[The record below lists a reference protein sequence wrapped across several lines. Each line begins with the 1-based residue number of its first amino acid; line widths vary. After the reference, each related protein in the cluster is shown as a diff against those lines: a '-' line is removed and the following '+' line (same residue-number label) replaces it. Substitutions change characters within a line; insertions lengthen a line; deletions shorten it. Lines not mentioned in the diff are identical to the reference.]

1 MSAFCPNKALAEQLL
16 TQYGSPLYVYEA
28 ETMLA
33 QLQSFRDGFAGLPI
47 KVHYAAKALT
57 NLNVLALFQ
66 QAGTGLDTVSLAEV
80 EMGLM
85 VGFAPNDIVFTP
97 NCVDFSE
104 IEIAVEKGVRINIE
118 NLPNLAAFGERFGGN
133 YACCI
138 RLHPDI
144 QATEQSEKIAA
155 WHRQSKFGIAR
166 TQMATVHEL
175 KEKYNLQIEGIHL
188 HSSSKIMNP
197 EVFREGVKTVMDLAL
212 AFPDLRYLDFGGGIR
227 VNYQEE
233 EAPINLEALGD
244 EMRPL
249 YADFVERYGRELEIW
264 FEPGRYL
271 VGPAGVLLSK
281 VALRKNNG
289 HIEII
294 GLDTGFNHL
303 IRPMMYDAYH
313 QIVNLSRS
321 AGPEQKYNVVGNIC
335 EIDNFAV
342 QRTMP
347 ECKSGDIVAIMHAGA
362 YGFSMASQYNSR
374 YRPAEVLI
382 EQNQSRLIRK
392 RDRFENLINQQVWD
406 KKAENSMSEHSE

>member
-1 MSAFCPNKALAEQLL
+1 MQAFCPDLTMAKQLL
-16 TQYGSPLYVYEA
+16 ADYGSPLYVYNA
-28 ETMLA
+28 DSMLA
-33 QLQSFRDGFAGLPI
+33 QLASFRAGFSGLPI
-47 KVHYAAKALT
+47 KVHYAAKALS
-57 NLNVLALFQ
+57 NLNVLEVFR

-85 VGFAPNDIVFTP
+85 VGFAPEDIVFTP

-104 IEIAVEKGVRINIE
+104 IETAVSKGVRINIE
-118 NLPNLAAFGERFGGN
+118 NLPNLAAFGERYGAT
-133 YACCI
+133 YPCCI

-144 QATEQSEKIAA
+144 QASEQSEKIAA

-166 TQMATVHEL
+166 TQIAAAHEL
-175 KEKYNLQIEGIHL
+175 RQRFDIQIEGIHL

-197 EVFREGVKTVMDLAL
+197 EVFREGVKTVMAL
-212 AFPDLRYLDFGGGIR
+212 AMDFPDLKYLDFGGGIR
-227 VNYQEE
+227 VNYKEE
-233 EAPINLEALGD
+233 EAPIDLEMLGA

-249 YADFVERYGRELEIW
+249 YADFVERYGKAVEIW

-281 VALRKNNG
+281 IVLCKNNG
-289 HIEII
+289 HIDLL

-321 AGPEQKYNVVGNIC
+321 AEPAQKYNVVGNIC

-347 ECKSGDIVAIMHAGA
+347 QSQKGDIVAILHAGA

-374 YRPAEVLI
+374 YRPAEVLVR
-382 EQNQSRLIRK
+382 QDKARLIRK
-392 RDRFENLINQQVWD
+392 RDTYADLINQQVWD
-406 KKAENSMSEHSE
+406 SNP

>member
-1 MSAFCPNKALAEQLL
+1 MQAFCPDLATAQSLL
-16 TQYGSPLYVYEA
+16 AQYGSPLYVYHA
-28 ETMLA
+28 ESMLT
-33 QLQSFRDGFAGLPI
+33 QLNAFRQGFSGLPI

-66 QAGTGLDTVSLAEV
+66 RAGTGLDTVSLAEV

-85 VGFAPNDIVFTP
+85 VGFAPQDIVFTP

-104 IEIAVEKGVRINIE
+104 IETSVSKGVRINIE
-118 NLPNLAAFGERFGGN
+118 NLPNLAAFGERYGSS
-133 YACCI
+133 YPCCI

-144 QATEQSEKIAA
+144 QASEQTEKIAA

-166 TQMATVHEL
+166 TQIDAVHAL
-175 KEKYNLQIEGIHL
+175 RRQFDIQIEGIHL

-197 EVFREGVKTVMDLAL
+197 EVFREGVKTVMDLAMK
-212 AFPDLRYLDFGGGIR
+212 FPDLSYLDFGGGIR
-227 VNYQEE
+227 VNYKEE
-233 EAPINLEALGD
+233 EAPIDLNLLGA

-264 FEPGRYL
+264 FEPGRFL
-271 VGPAGVLLSK
+271 VGPAGVLLTKIVLS
-281 VALRKNNG
+281 KNNG
-289 HIEII
+289 HIDIL

-313 QIVNLSRS
+313 QIVNLTRS
-321 AGPEQKYNVVGNIC
+321 AEPTHKYNIVGNIC
-335 EIDNFAV
+335 EIDNFAI

-347 ECKSGDIVAIMHAGA
+347 KSEKGDIMAILHAGA

-382 EQNQSRLIRK
+382 AQNKPRLIRK
-392 RDRFENLINQQVWD
+392 RDKYEDLINQQVWD
-406 KKAENSMSEHSE
+406 

>member
-1 MSAFCPNKALAEQLL
+1 MQAFCPDLATAQSLL
-16 TQYGSPLYVYEA
+16 AQYGSPLYVYHA
-28 ETMLA
+28 ESMLT
-33 QLQSFRDGFAGLPI
+33 QLNAFRQGFSGLPI

-85 VGFAPNDIVFTP
+85 VGFAPQDIVFTP

-104 IEIAVEKGVRINIE
+104 IETSVSKGVRINIE
-118 NLPNLAAFGERFGGN
+118 NLPNLAAFGERYGSS
-133 YACCI
+133 YPCCI

-144 QATEQSEKIAA
+144 QASEQTEKIAA

-166 TQMATVHEL
+166 TQIDAVHAL
-175 KEKYNLQIEGIHL
+175 RRQFDIQIEGIHL

-197 EVFREGVKTVMDLAL
+197 EVFREGVKTVMDLAMK
-212 AFPDLRYLDFGGGIR
+212 FPDLSYLDFGGGIR
-227 VNYQEE
+227 VNYKEE
-233 EAPINLEALGD
+233 EAPIDLNLLGA

-264 FEPGRYL
+264 FEPGRFL
-271 VGPAGVLLSK
+271 VGPAGVLLTKIVLS
-281 VALRKNNG
+281 KNNG
-289 HIEII
+289 HIDIL

-313 QIVNLSRS
+313 QIVNLTRS
-321 AGPEQKYNVVGNIC
+321 AEPTHKYNIVGNIC
-335 EIDNFAV
+335 EIDNFAI

-347 ECKSGDIVAIMHAGA
+347 KSEKGDIMAILHAGA

-382 EQNQSRLIRK
+382 AQNKPRLIRK
-392 RDRFENLINQQVWD
+392 RDKYEDLINQQVWD
-406 KKAENSMSEHSE
+406 

>member
-1 MSAFCPNKALAEQLL
+1 MQAFCPDLATAETLL
-16 TQYGSPLYVYEA
+16 SEYGSPLYVYDA
-28 ETMLA
+28 ENMLA
-33 QLQSFRDGFAGLPI
+33 QLASFRQAFSGLPI
-47 KVHYAAKALT
+47 KVHYAAKALS
-57 NLNVLALFQ
+57 NLNVLAVFQ
-66 QAGTGLDTVSLAEV
+66 KAGTGLDTVSLAEV

-85 VGFAPNDIVFTP
+85 VGFEPQDIVFTP

-104 IEIAVEKGVRINIE
+104 IARAVGKGVRINIE
-118 NLPNLAAFGERFGGN
+118 NLSNLAAFGERYGST
-133 YACCI
+133 YPCCI

-144 QATEQSEKIAA
+144 QASKQTEKIAA

-166 TQMATVHEL
+166 TQIATVHEL
-175 KEKYNLQIEGIHL
+175 RQQFQLQIEGIHL

-197 EVFREGVKTVMDLAL
+197 EVFREGVKTVMDLAM

-227 VNYQEE
+227 VNYREE
-233 EAPINLEALGD
+233 EAPIDLALLGA

-271 VGPAGVLLSK
+271 VGPAGVLLCQVVLS
-281 VALRKNNG
+281 KNNG
-289 HIEII
+289 HIDIL

-321 AGPEQKYNVVGNIC
+321 AQPSHKYNIVGNIC

-347 ECKSGDIVAIMHAGA
+347 QSEKGDIMAILHAGA

-374 YRPAEVLI
+374 YRPAEVI
-382 EQNQSRLIRK
+382 ITQNKARLIRK
-392 RDRFENLINQQVWD
+392 REVYADLLHHQVWD
-406 KKAENSMSEHSE
+406 QSP